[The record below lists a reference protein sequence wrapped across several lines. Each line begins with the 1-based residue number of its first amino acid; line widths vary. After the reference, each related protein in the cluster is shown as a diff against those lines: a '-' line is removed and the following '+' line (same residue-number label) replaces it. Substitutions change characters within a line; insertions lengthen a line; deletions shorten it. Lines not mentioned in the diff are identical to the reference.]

1 MAVYN
6 IITHSDRP
14 QGTYSLTRLEK
25 ITMPLLNWQQ
35 LMWQIPLDSKPLVV
49 EMVQGLHG
57 PNRTEYHCL
66 PSHWFLHL
74 CRYTASIAING
85 IEAPI
90 RPGFVSV
97 LPPGTT
103 TVCRYTERALH
114 LCAHFTFPAEAA
126 DSGVMIAA
134 IQDLGQ
140 DFGRMEQALE
150 EGIAS
155 FGVNQRRAEVRLWDI
170 LWQLCSEPVPPRLP
184 LKAYPSA
191 YEKAKDIIKERLAKP
206 LSVAALAAEIGVS
219 HNQLTRFFR
228 FHDRMTVVSYIRDQ
242 RMQQANYLLRHTTLP
257 VKVIGEQVGFEDP
270 SFFSKTFHAAFGVT
284 PSSLRNTKET
294 PRA

>member
-1 MAVYN
+1 M
-6 IITHSDRP
+6 T
-14 QGTYSLTRLEK
+14 
-25 ITMPLLNWQQ
+25 PLSWQQ
-35 LMWQIPLDSKPLVV
+35 LVWPIPLGSRPEVF

-57 PNRTEYHCL
+57 PNHTEYHCL
-66 PSHWFLHL
+66 LDRWSLHL
-74 CRYTASIAING
+74 CRYTASITING

-90 RPGFVSV
+90 RPGFVRV
-97 LPPGTT
+97 LPPGTA

-114 LCAHFTFPAEAA
+114 LCAHFAFPAEAA
-126 DSGVMIAA
+126 DSGVSIQA

-140 DFGRMEQALE
+140 EFGHIEQALE
-150 EGIAS
+150 EGIAC
-155 FGVNQRRAEVRLWDI
+155 FAANRRRAEVRLWDI
-170 LWQLCSEPVPPRLP
+170 LWQLCREPVPPRLP

-191 YEKAKDIIKERLAKP
+191 YEKAKDIIKERLAEP
-206 LSVAALAAEIGVS
+206 LSIAALAAEVGVS

-228 FHDRMTVVSYIRDQ
+228 SHDRQTVVSYIRDQ

-284 PSSLRNTKET
+284 PSCLRKTKET
-294 PRA
+294 PGAVPPAF